1 MAVLKMKAHV
11 SYSQTT
17 SPLLVTKGKRV
28 TLVWQTPPSLSDKS
42 VCHQQWDTSKLTRY
56 NGKTQHHISDRPANA
71 RDQNPVGRK
80 QQTKPNRG
88 IFYKIFRSDK
98 VKKDKVSPR
107 TCSRLKE
114 TKET

>member
-1 MAVLKMKAHV
+1 MVVLKTKAHV

-56 NGKTQHHISDRPANA
+56 NGKTQHPSLTGLQKHITGTQLEGSSK
-71 RDQNPVGRK
+71 QNQIEGYS
-80 QQTKPNRG
+80 TK
-88 IFYKIFRSDK
+88 
-98 VKKDKVSPR
+98 
-107 TCSRLKE
+107 
-114 TKET
+114 